1 MYQSFSSLSIP
12 QGSASYNC
20 PSGRVFA
27 QPSLP
32 GRGGV
37 GVLKWKNFLQFWKK
51 NAGTSRFFSKN
62 RDQLEK
68 QVFLCC
74 FMSIFAKT
82 VDVYC
87 IFNPITYGGGG
98 GGFLARTI
106 RLSTT
111 TLKRLYLAPPNLVT
125 FCFYLL
131 DTLWQNFSKID
142 LPGGLLQLFLKWDVS
157 KNWTYEIFVFA
168 WKQWKYR
175 RGYNFVPEKVF
186 PGIKSDFCRILL
198 ESRR

>member
-1 MYQSFSSLSIP
+1 MQFCPLLLNVCGILSFKKTGEGPGPPPLDP
-12 QGSASYNC
+12 QLQY
-20 PSGRVFA
+20 
-27 QPSLP
+27 
-32 GRGGV
+32 
-37 GVLKWKNFLQFWKK
+37 WKFLVPLDFEY
-51 NAGTSRFFSKN
+51 SK
-62 RDQLEK
+62 
-68 QVFLCC
+68 FL
-74 FMSIFAKT
+74 
-82 VDVYC
+82 
-87 IFNPITYGGGG
+87 NPITYGGG